1 MRILLLLLGVFLVYT
16 SCAKTEDAIF
26 NETSQ
31 KWLLVKMTTSFVN
44 SETTGKEMAWQESL
58 IFNTDGT
65 FIKSRTIEGAEK
77 EAFGTYLKID
87 NTDYSYLELEYT
99 SGSELKASCGQSET
113 LSIIGG
119 NLLVG
124 SWNICDGPRLEYK
137 QSNK

>member
-1 MRILLLLLGVFLVYT
+1 MRIVLVLLGVFLFGVGCT
-16 SCAKTEDAIF
+16 ASDAVF

-31 KWLLVKMTTSFVN
+31 KWQLVSMTGSFSN
-44 SETTGKEMAWQESL
+44 SETTGEAMAWQESL

-65 FIKSRTIEGAEK
+65 FFKSRTIEGTEK

-99 SGSELKASCGQSET
+99 SGSELKVSCGQSET

-137 QSNK
+137 QSNR